1 MTQLRNPY
9 QQQIDEA
16 SNLQSTLQQTTR
28 DHELAIEA
36 YRMAQ
41 RDARNT
47 SDAYSAEESE
57 FFLDLSYTDE
67 YKAQKNA
74 EGRKMVQ
81 DVALIKARQ
90 GGPLATAWRAKIN
103 ADSDLFNAQL
113 AFEQSEAKFKAVCTA
128 AMLQGSMLKAAAIGW

>member
-16 SNLQSTLQQTTR
+16 SNLQSTLQQTTS

-41 RDARNT
+41 REAKLT
-47 SDAYSAEESE
+47 ADAYAAAEAELC
-57 FFLDLSYTDE
+57 LDLSFTDE